1 MQISDAEW
9 VVMNLIWD
17 SQPIDASQVVERLSD
32 PHDWSPATIKTM
44 LHRLVRKGALTHE
57 ADGRKYIYRAKVRRH
72 DCVRKASR
80 SFLDRVFGGEA
91 APALLHLLKTSRL
104 SPEEAAELREML
116 DARLGDNPKG
126 PKS

>member
-9 VVMNLIWD
+9 VVMNLIWG
-17 SQPIDASQVVERLSD
+17 SQPIDASQVIERLSE
-32 PHDWSPATIKTM
+32 PQEWSAATIKTM
-44 LHRLVRKGALTHE
+44 LHRLVRKGALSHE

-80 SFLDRVFGGEA
+80 SFLDRVFGGNA

-104 SPEEAAELREML
+104 SPDEAAELRELL
-116 DARLGDNPKG
+116 DARFGDEQGGQP
-126 PKS
+126 

>member
-104 SPEEAAELREML
+104 LPEEAAELRELL

>member
-17 SQPIDASQVVERLSD
+17 SQPIDASQVIERLSK
-32 PHDWSPATIKTM
+32 PQEWSAATIKTM
-44 LHRLVRKGALTHE
+44 LHRLVRKGALSHE

-80 SFLDRVFGGEA
+80 SFLDRVFGGNA

-104 SPEEAAELREML
+104 SPDEAAELRELL
-116 DARLGDNPKG
+116 DARFGDEQG
-126 PKS
+126 GQQ